1 MSTKRAEVFTSNRG
15 VLTGGVYL
23 LGGTNGEKSSLFNSL
38 INSVLCHINVL
49 ECIQHAIVLNLPH
62 KIFENIQS
70 TVKCHHRFESE
81 MNLPKSDVSFRY
93 SSGENSFNEHR
104 SFESIEYHYIN
115 CRRKKI
121 WVSVQCS
128 PDQYVVFNVMTPP
141 GLGIHLRQPSL
152 LKYLFHLH
160 GSHIE
165 QTSFFNNHIY

>member
-1 MSTKRAEVFTSNRG
+1 MINKCTSRKELSFFDHQSTVIRP
-15 VLTGGVYL
+15 
-23 LGGTNGEKSSLFNSL
+23 
-38 INSVLCHINVL
+38 INVL
-49 ECIQHAIVLNLPH
+49 LDIRQTTLIGSVA
-62 KIFENIQS
+62 
-70 TVKCHHRFESE
+70 
-81 MNLPKSDVSFRY
+81 
-93 SSGENSFNEHR
+93 
-104 SFESIEYHYIN
+104 
-115 CRRKKI
+115 KKN

>member
-15 VLTGGVYL
+15 VFTGGVYL

-62 KIFENIQS
+62 TTMNILRFPIQLKTEKIQLKMEQLF
-70 TVKCHHRFESE
+70 
-81 MNLPKSDVSFRY
+81 
-93 SSGENSFNEHR
+93 
-104 SFESIEYHYIN
+104 
-115 CRRKKI
+115 